1 MADYQTRED
10 VLTDELVD
18 RVEQLVADRHLVVYN
33 DDVNTFDHV
42 IESLV
47 TICDHSEEQAEQCAI
62 MVHFK
67 GRASV
72 REGHFNKL
80 QPMKTALTDRGI
92 SAVIE

>member
-1 MADYQTRED
+1 MANYQTRED
-10 VLTDELVD
+10 VLVDELVD
-18 RVEQLVADRHLVVYN
+18 RVEKLVDEKFLVVYN

-47 TICDHSEEQAEQCAI
+47 DVCDHSEEQAEQCAM

-72 REGHFNKL
+72 RQGHYTKL
-80 QPMKTALTDRGI
+80 SPMKTALTDRGI
-92 SAVIE
+92 NAVIE

>member
-1 MADYQTRED
+1 MANYQTRED
-10 VLTDELVD
+10 VLVDELVD
-18 RVEQLVADRHLVVYN
+18 RVEKLVDEKFLMVYN

-47 TICDHSEEQAEQCAI
+47 DVCDHSEEQAEQCAM

-72 REGHFNKL
+72 RQGHFNKL
-80 QPMKTALTDRGI
+80 NPMKTALTDRGI
-92 SAVIE
+92 NAVIE

>member
-1 MADYQTRED
+1 MANYQTRED
-10 VLTDELVD
+10 VLVDELVD
-18 RVEQLVADRHLVVYN
+18 RVEKLVDEKFLVVYN

-47 TICDHSEEQAEQCAI
+47 DVCDHSEEQAEQCAM

-72 REGHFNKL
+72 RQGPFNKL
-80 QPMKTALTDRGI
+80 HPMKTALTDRGI
-92 SAVIE
+92 NAVIE